1 MHYVGLLHVVPT
13 RPDFGKSTLTTKK
26 RNPVFRYAAFLIF
39 LTVPLNNT
47 PLRHAA
53 QQRNDLFLA
62 VSPHYK
68 HYHQEPRHRT
78 IPCDNPKTNRSQA
91 PSQHRGHPKRELPPG
106 GPHSRSSPRSASRG
120 EPSPAPAALTELPAA
135 LRLAVP
141 PQLQLRHFPHGQA
154 GLSMRRG
161 GCPRP
166 GAVLLGVPDSRPPR
180 PYPSPYPSP

>member
-1 MHYVGLLHVVPT
+1 MHHVGLLHVVPT
-13 RPDFGKSTLTTKK
+13 RPGFGKSTLTTKK
-26 RNPVFRYAAFLIF
+26 RNLVFHYAAFLIF

-53 QQRNDLFLA
+53 QQQNDLFLA

-68 HYHQEPRHRT
+68 HYHQEPRRLT
-78 IPCDNPKTNRSQA
+78 IPCDNPKTNKSRA